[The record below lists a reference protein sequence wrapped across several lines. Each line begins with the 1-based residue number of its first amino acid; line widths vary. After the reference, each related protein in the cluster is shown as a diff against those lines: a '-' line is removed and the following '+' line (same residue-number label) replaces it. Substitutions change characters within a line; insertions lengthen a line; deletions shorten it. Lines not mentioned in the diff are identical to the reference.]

1 MFRNKK
7 SKENS
12 RLKDNED
19 NTSDKRVKI
28 VDIQRL
34 IKLKSGQVVRPR
46 PVFPVF
52 KRSHS
57 KIIPEC

>member
-12 RLKDNED
+12 RLQDNED
-19 NTSDKRVKI
+19 NASDKRVKI

-34 IKLKSGQVVRPR
+34 IKLKSGQVVSS
-46 PVFPVF
+46 V
-52 KRSHS
+52 
-57 KIIPEC
+57 IQTDPEEVR